1 MTTVSIIEERG
12 LHSITAD
19 GHATGSETLCA
30 AISTI
35 MQMLVGWINNAQ
47 EHLAEA
53 AITKIS
59 DGYCKVIAK
68 GDACVDAVF
77 EAAEIGLRM
86 LELAEPQKIKVY
98 CSK

>member
-1 MTTVSIIEERG
+1 MTKISIINENG

-19 GHATGSETLCA
+19 GHAEGSETLCA

-35 MQMLVGWINNAQ
+35 MQMLVGWLNNAE
-47 EHLAEA
+47 EHLKETAV
-53 AITKIS
+53 TLIS

-68 GDACVDAVF
+68 GDACLDAVF

-86 LELAEPQKIKVY
+86 LELTDPNKIKVFL
-98 CSK
+98 SK